1 MGDGVFTP
9 WRAKC
14 GANRFASFR
23 STDDDG
29 PERTRRL
36 PMGWAHHMKAGLETF
51 RRRYLAALRR
61 YLKDGTVE
69 HGQAGAELVRE
80 ALGRGLGERVLLGLH
95 RAAVRDSVPGRP
107 APSAEEAAA
116 DRFLAASLL
125 PVEEAHVAVLA
136 DNRKQVGQVAVLSR
150 RVGKLEEANRLLA
163 VDLEESRAAEKVL
176 RVREAATVVEL
187 ETARRTRDELRVLTR
202 GLLTV
207 QEEERKRISRELHD
221 VVSQALTAINLRLA
235 TLDIQTTGDAEEMHR
250 KIALTQALVE
260 KSVATVHRFARDL
273 RPSALNDLG
282 LIPALAAFIKGYEAE
297 SGVEVEFKAAAGV
310 EEQPGAIR
318 DALFRV
324 VQEALTNVTRHA
336 KASRVRLLIRQTG
349 KETVVTIA
357 DNGCGFAVL
366 EVTVAAGACRLG
378 LLGMK
383 ERVEMVGGVFSVK
396 SEPGK
401 GTVVRVTV
409 PLSNS
414 DEAGA

>member
-1 MGDGVFTP
+1 
-9 WRAKC
+9 
-14 GANRFASFR
+14 
-23 STDDDG
+23 
-29 PERTRRL
+29 
-36 PMGWAHHMKAGLETF
+36 
-51 RRRYLAALRR
+51 
-61 YLKDGTVE
+61 VE

-80 ALGRGLGERVLLGLH
+80 ALVRGLGERVLIGLH
-95 RAAVRDSVPGRP
+95 RAAVRDSVPNRA
-107 APSAEEAAA
+107 APSADEAAA
-116 DRFLAASLL
+116 ERFLAASLL
-125 PVEEAHVAVLA
+125 PLEEARVASLA
-136 DNRKQVGQVAVLSR
+136 DNRKQVALVGVLSR
-150 RVGKLEEANRLLA
+150 RVGRLEEANRVLA
-163 VDLEESRAAEKVL
+163 VELEESRAAEKVL
-176 RVREAATVVEL
+176 RVREATTVVEL

-250 KIALTQALVE
+250 KIALTQVLVE

-297 SGVEVEFKAAAGV
+297 SGVVVEFRAAAGV
-310 EEQPGAIR
+310 EEQRDVIR

-324 VQEALTNVTRHA
+324 IQEALTNVTRHA
-336 KASRVRLLIRQTG
+336 KASLVRLLIRQTA

-357 DNGCGFAVL
+357 DNGCGFAVQ
-366 EVTVAAGACRLG
+366 EVAVVAGACRLG

-383 ERVEMVGGVFSVK
+383 ERVEMVGGEFSVK

-414 DEAGA
+414 QKGGA

>member
-29 PERTRRL
+29 PERTRRPPL
-36 PMGWAHHMKAGLETF
+36 GWAHHMKAGLETF

-107 APSAEEAAA
+107 APSADEAAA
-116 DRFLAASLL
+116 ERFLAASLL
-125 PVEEAHVAVLA
+125 PVEEAHAAVLA

-150 RVGKLEEANRLLA
+150 RVGKLEEANQVLA
-163 VDLEESRAAEKVL
+163 VDLEESRAAEKRL
-176 RVREAATVVEL
+176 RASELATVVEL

-297 SGVEVEFKAAAGV
+297 NGIKVEFKAAAGV
-310 EEQPGAIR
+310 EEQPDVIR

-401 GTVVRVTV
+401 GTVVRVAV

-414 DEAGA
+414 DQAGA

>member
-1 MGDGVFTP
+1 M
-9 WRAKC
+9 
-14 GANRFASFR
+14 
-23 STDDDG
+23 
-29 PERTRRL
+29 
-36 PMGWAHHMKAGLETF
+36 
-51 RRRYLAALRR
+51 
-61 YLKDGTVE
+61 
-69 HGQAGAELVRE
+69 
-80 ALGRGLGERVLLGLH
+80 
-95 RAAVRDSVPGRP
+95 
-107 APSAEEAAA
+107 
-116 DRFLAASLL
+116 
-125 PVEEAHVAVLA
+125 
-136 DNRKQVGQVAVLSR
+136 SR
-150 RVGKLEEANRLLA
+150 RVGKLEEANRVLA

>member
-1 MGDGVFTP
+1 
-9 WRAKC
+9 
-14 GANRFASFR
+14 
-23 STDDDG
+23 
-29 PERTRRL
+29 
-36 PMGWAHHMKAGLETF
+36 MKAGLETF

-61 YLKDGTVE
+61 YLRDGTVE

-80 ALGRGLGERVLLGLH
+80 ALVRGLGERVLIGLH
-95 RAAVRDSVPGRP
+95 RAAVRDSVPNRA
-107 APSAEEAAA
+107 APSADEAAA
-116 DRFLAASLL
+116 ERFLAASLL
-125 PVEEAHVAVLA
+125 PLEEARVASLA
-136 DNRKQVGQVAVLSR
+136 DNRKQVVLVGVLSR
-150 RVGKLEEANRLLA
+150 RVGRLEEANRVLA
-163 VDLEESRAAEKVL
+163 VELEESRAAEKVL
-176 RVREAATVVEL
+176 RVREATTVVEL

-250 KIALTQALVE
+250 KIALTQVLVE

-297 SGVEVEFKAAAGV
+297 SGVVVEFRAAAGV
-310 EEQPGAIR
+310 EEQRDVIR

-324 VQEALTNVTRHA
+324 IQEALTNVTRHA
-336 KASRVRLLIRQTG
+336 KASLVRLLIRQTA

-357 DNGCGFAVL
+357 DNGCGFAVQ
-366 EVTVAAGACRLG
+366 EVAVVAGACRLG

-383 ERVEMVGGVFSVK
+383 ERVEMVGGEFSVK

-414 DEAGA
+414 QKGGA